1 MQSVSTDFENRAN
14 GNMRPL
20 SWRALMS
27 FPKAY
32 LDDVDFFTI
41 GVSTIGG
48 TDIIKGEGDIIQEWD
63 KYQYDDYSYRIMS
76 IETTRQ
82 EEPVNSV
89 ALAMADIVLENHD
102 EYFTPDAG
110 SAIAN
115 FILPYRPAKLYL
127 GFGREDLPVFTG
139 LTEKM
144 PTVDDK
150 RKTASFHLID
160 FMYSLFNRPLDRTII
175 LQGAR
180 TDEAL
185 EELMDAAGILPTQYD
200 FDIGFNIINFVYFE
214 KGTKFGDAV
223 RELMEAEMGRFYM
236 AEDGVIRFKNRQN
249 YSSTPVWHFDKS
261 NVLDIKTR
269 TQDDI
274 INVVEIKA
282 NVREVQALQ
291 KYWELQQAVPIAAN
305 SSVDIWADF
314 DDPVTT
320 VDDPEQVTVATTSS
334 FTASTGEDL
343 ENASIV
349 TSDISVDVTLFSKS
363 CLMTFTN
370 DKPYAVYINVLELW
384 CTPAKIVK
392 QIYTREQDDASVA
405 EYDERVL
412 TIENNFINNEGDA
425 YSKSKIILDDWS
437 QYGGISEL
445 TVKGN
450 PALQIGD
457 AVSCSITGYAGT
469 YIITKITNKFVFTGN
484 GISFTQI
491 LTLKKREF
499 QSYFTIGVST
509 IGGTDVIAP

>member
-1 MQSVSTDFENRAN
+1 MQSVSTQFENRAN
-14 GNMRPL
+14 GQMRPL

-32 LDDVDFFTI
+32 LPDVDFFTI

-63 KYQYDDYSYRIMS
+63 KYQYDDYSYRVMS
-76 IETTRQ
+76 IETVRQ

-89 ALAMADIVLENHD
+89 SLAMADIKLENHD
-102 EYFTPDAG
+102 DYFSPNAG
-110 SAIAN
+110 SAIQN
-115 FILPYRPAKLYL
+115 YILPYRPAKLYL
-127 GFGREDLPVFTG
+127 GFGQEDVPVFTG

-144 PTVDDK
+144 PVVDDK
-150 RKTASFHLID
+150 AKTASFHLID

-175 LQGAR
+175 LEEVR

-200 FDIGFNIINFVYFE
+200 FDIGFNIIKFVYFE

-236 AEDGVIRFKNRQN
+236 AEDGIIRFKNRQN
-249 YSSTPVWHFDKS
+249 YSSVPVWHFDKS
-261 NVLDIKTR
+261 NVLDIKTK

-291 KYWELQQAVPIAAN
+291 KYWELQQAIPIAAGQ
-305 SSVDIWADF
+305 SIDIWADF
-314 DDPVTT
+314 DDPVTD
-320 VDDPEQVTVATTSS
+320 VDDPVQAAAATTSL
-334 FTASTGEDL
+334 FVASTAEDL
-343 ENASIV
+343 ESGTLV
-349 TSDISVDVTLFSKS
+349 GSDIAFSTTQFAKS
-363 CLMTFTN
+363 FLMTVTN
-370 DKPYAVYINVLELW
+370 SNAFAVYINVLELW
-384 CTPAKIVK
+384 VTPAKVVK
-392 QIYTREQDDASVA
+392 QIYVREQDDASVA
-405 EYDERVL
+405 EYDERPL
-412 TIENNFINNEGDA
+412 IIENDFINNEGDA
-425 YSKSKIILDDWS
+425 YSKAKILLDDWS

-457 AVSCSITGYAGT
+457 AVTSTITGYAGT
-469 YIITKITNKFVFTGN
+469 YVISKIVNKFMFSGK
-484 GISFTQI
+484 GIQFTQV

-499 QSYFTIGVST
+499 KTYFTIGVST
-509 IGGTDVIAP
+509 IGGMDVIAP